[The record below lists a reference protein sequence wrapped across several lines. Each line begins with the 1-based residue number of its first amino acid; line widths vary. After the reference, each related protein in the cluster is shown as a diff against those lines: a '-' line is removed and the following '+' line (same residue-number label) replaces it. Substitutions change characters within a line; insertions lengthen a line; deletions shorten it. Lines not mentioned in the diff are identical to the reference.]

1 MGSAVLTYIRRIET
15 EYSDMGNIHDRAT
28 RFWSKIVANEA
39 LKANPVS
46 FIDLLGVIDDGQAE
60 ATITALE
67 DRYGKHVD
75 VESVREDFKT
85 LSFIDI
91 CQTLTLAWNM
101 SPLDERSGL
110 SPATA

>member
-1 MGSAVLTYIRRIET
+1 MEGAVSAYIRRIET

-28 RFWSKIVANEA
+28 RFWSKIVASEA

-46 FIDLLGVIDDGQAE
+46 FIDLFGAIDDGQAE
-60 ATITALE
+60 ATIAVLA
-67 DRYGKHVD
+67 DRYGKSID
-75 VESVREDFKT
+75 IKSAEEDFKH

-110 SPATA
+110 SFAMA